1 MKTCNRCKE
10 DKPLSEFNKK
20 RKSGSQP
27 YCKPCQSEYQREMYA
42 ENRVPT
48 LENIYI
54 NRRVRKR
61 VIREFLADF
70 YSSHPCVDCG
80 ETDITVLE
88 FDHITDKEFGLNL
101 AIRDVMKIER
111 VKEELEKGEVR
122 CSNCHRKVT
131 AERTRNWRWRYL
143 NGFDLEDTDYTI
155 EE

>member
-10 DKPLSEFNKK
+10 EKPLNEFNKK
-20 RKSGSQP
+20 RESGPQP
-27 YCKPCQSEYQREMYA
+27 YCKPCQSEYQREIYA

-48 LENIYI
+48 LENIYV
-54 NRRVRKR
+54 NRNVRKR

-80 ETDITVLE
+80 ETDIVVLE
-88 FDHITDKEFGLNL
+88 FDHITDKEFGINL
-101 AIRDVMKIER
+101 AIRDVMKIDR

-131 AERTRNWRWRYL
+131 AERTRNWRWRYQ
-143 NGFDLEDTDYTI
+143 NGFDLEDMDYTI